1 MDFVAVAHDL
11 RTPLNVVLAYVR
23 LLSAEHVSDLG
34 RHRLD
39 IIETQIG
46 RMMRLLD
53 TCVARTDAPRL
64 TLIDLN
70 TAIRNVAAELEA
82 MLQQRQIDIE
92 LDVDESLPPMWG
104 DADALHRVLLNVL
117 VNSADAI
124 SGSGRI
130 RVSARC
136 ARAWSTQEQ
145 AIQIEVTDTG
155 TGIPADVLPCV
166 FDRGFTTK
174 RPGHGSGLG
183 LGICRDIIHMHGG
196 RMELLS
202 EQGKGT
208 TVRLSLPIGA

>member
-1 MDFVAVAHDL
+1 MDFAAVAHDL

-23 LLSAEHVSDLG
+23 MLSAEHVSDLG
-34 RHRLD
+34 RRRLD
-39 IIETQIG
+39 IIETQVR

-53 TCVARTDAPRL
+53 TCLARTDGPRV

-70 TAIRNVAAELEA
+70 TAIRNVAAELDA
-82 MLQQRQIDIE
+82 ILQQRQIEIE
-92 LDVDESLPPMWG
+92 LDVDEPLPPMWG

-124 SGSGRI
+124 SASGRI

-136 ARAWSTQEQ
+136 AQAWSTQEP
-145 AIQIEVTDTG
+145 AVQIEVTDTG
-155 TGIPADVLPCV
+155 AGIPADLIPCV